1 MHYYQFQIAE
11 YQIHTRHLTP
21 IQDVC
26 YRRLLD
32 WQYLHEKPIP
42 TDPVIIARLTMLNE
56 CLTDVEQVLNEFFKQ
71 TKDGWINVRAYTEIE
86 LYNDKISKASIAGKA
101 SAARRKSGIKQTLN
115 DRLTTVQPI
124 KNKELLITNN
134 IKGSR
139 LPNSWV
145 APREYLDFCL
155 NERPDLDP
163 FKISIMF
170 KDYWCGLAGSKAVKA
185 DWFATWR
192 NWVRRQEKNKS
203 SYKNKSNVVTD
214 EQFEGWLNSEVNDA
228 RLK

>member
-42 TDPVIIARLTMLNE
+42 TEPEVIARLTMLNE
-56 CLTDVEQVLNEFFKQ
+56 CLTDVEQVLNEFFKY
-71 TKDGWINVRAYTEIE
+71 TEDGWINVRAYTEIE
-86 LYNDKISKASIAGKA
+86 LYNDKISKASMAGRA
-101 SAARRKSGIKQTLN
+101 SAAKRKSNIKHTLN
-115 DRLTTVQPI
+115 ERLTTVQPI
-124 KNKELLITNN
+124 KNKELSITNN
-134 IKGSR
+134 IKGCR

-155 NERPDLDP
+155 TERPDLDP
-163 FKISIMF
+163 FKIAEMF
-170 KDYWCGLAGSKAVKA
+170 KDYWCGLAGSKAVKT
-185 DWFATWR
+185 DWLATWR

-214 EQFEGWLNSEVNDA
+214 EQFEVWLNSEVNDA